1 MTAGSAAARPGGA
14 PRMKT
19 ATPPPATVPPPPPAN
34 RTARWIGLSLALLA
48 LAAGPGCAPAPDP
61 IHAGHEEVLAALPG
75 EWQTQIQVSA
85 GPGLLALAR
94 AGLALTPAEPPT
106 RTAARA
112 VRTVKVSVHRHLA
125 GNCQGAGL
133 LAAADQA
140 LGRYGWERVV
150 AALEGRELAAVYTRA
165 GADAARHLPVCVLA
179 FDGEALV
186 LVSAVGDL
194 ETVLALAREHLP
206 AALRALDRRGGLAAA
221 GPFRLRKAP

>member
-1 MTAGSAAARPGGA
+1 
-14 PRMKT
+14 MKT
-19 ATPPPATVPPPPPAN
+19 ATPPPATVPPPSPAN
-34 RTARWIGLSLALLA
+34 RTACWSGFCLALLA
-48 LAAGPGCAPAPDP
+48 LAAGPGCAPAPDT

-75 EWQTQIQVSA
+75 EWQTQIQVTA

-94 AGLALTPAEPPT
+94 AGLALTPAQPPA

-112 VRTVKVSVHRHLA
+112 VRTFKVSVHRHLA
-125 GNCQGAGL
+125 GNCQGPRL

-140 LGRYGWERVV
+140 LGRHGWERVV

-165 GADAARHLPVCVLA
+165 GADAARRLPVCVLA

-186 LVSAVGDL
+186 LVTAVGDL

-206 AALRALDRRGGLAAA
+206 AAVRALDRRGGRTAVA
-221 GPFRLRKAP
+221 GLRLRKAP

>member
-1 MTAGSAAARPGGA
+1 
-14 PRMKT
+14 MKT
-19 ATPPPATVPPPPPAN
+19 AAPPLATDRPPSPAN
-34 RTARWIGLSLALLA
+34 RTARWSGLCLALLA
-48 LAAGPGCAPAPDP
+48 LAASPGCAPAPHT
-61 IHAGHEEVLAALPG
+61 IHAGHQEVLSALPG
-75 EWQTQIQVSA
+75 EWLTQIQVSA

-94 AGLALTPAEPPT
+94 AGLALTPAEPPA

-112 VRTVKVSVHRHLA
+112 VRSFKVSVHRHLA
-125 GNCQGAGL
+125 GNCQGPGL

-140 LGRYGWERVV
+140 LGRHGWERVV
-150 AALEGRELAAVYTRA
+150 AALEGRELTAVYTRA

-194 ETVLALAREHLP
+194 EAVLALAREHLP
-206 AALRALDRRGGLAAA
+206 SAVWALDRHGGLAAA